1 MILNHTRK
9 VNIKGGTLVP
19 RNSRKN
25 VEKRR
30 AQLLEL
36 LALKGQMSI
45 EALAGQLKVSTMT
58 VRRDVEQLE
67 KNLAVERLGSGMVGL
82 RDRLTEDLEY
92 LKRKASNRR
101 EQQLIAR
108 AAVALIEPGQVIGLD
123 ASVSA
128 LELSRLLS
136 SKQGIT
142 VVTNSLLIPS
152 LLGAGEGLEI
162 ITAGGT
168 LRNRSLSCVG
178 TFACQIIDSFVYDKV
193 FLSDL
198 AVDAQVGLTDTE
210 TDEIMVKQ
218 SFVNNAK
225 ELVVLADRGKLGTV
239 AYKKCVPADKISVLV
254 TDAPQNHPQVLAFQK
269 RGIEV
274 ICV

>member
-1 MILNHTRK
+1 M
-9 VNIKGGTLVP
+9 P

-25 VEKRR
+25 VEMRR

-45 EALAGQLKVSTMT
+45 EALAAQLKVSTMT
-58 VRRDVEQLE
+58 VRRDVEQME
-67 KNLAVERLGSGMVGL
+67 KNLTVERLGSGMIGL
-82 RDRLTEDLEY
+82 RDRLAEDLEY
-92 LKRKASNRR
+92 IKRKASNRR
-101 EQQLIAR
+101 EQILIAR
-108 AAVALIEPGQVIGLD
+108 AAVSLIEPGQVIGLD

-136 SKQGIT
+136 SKRGLT

-152 LLGAGEGLEI
+152 LLGAGEGIEVV
-162 ITAGGT
+162 TAGGT
-168 LRNRSLSCVG
+168 LRNGSLSCVG
-178 TFACQIIDSFVYDKV
+178 TFACQVIDSFVYDKV

-210 TDEIMVKQ
+210 MDEIMVKQ

-225 ELVVLADRGKLGTV
+225 ELIVLVDQARLGTI
-239 AYKKCVPADKISVLV
+239 AYKKCVPADRISKLV
-254 TDAPQNHPQVLAFQK
+254 TDAPQNHPQVLEFQK
-269 RGIEV
+269 RGVEV